1 MEIQILKKWWIL
13 LLLVVAVAAVVGW
26 GVVRKNAAPRVSF
39 TVVKRQTL
47 ISTLPTNGKVE
58 PIEWQ
63 AVRSEAGGLVKSVP
77 VQEGQT
83 VARGAVLARLS
94 DPSVQADIEAA
105 QARVAEARAN
115 LAGLRQGAKP
125 ADLTDI
131 DNNLARLRFD
141 LQRENKEAETL
152 KRLQVKQAATA
163 ADVQAAQDKVRQ
175 TQLEISGFE
184 KRRGS
189 LGATPPDVDA
199 ARARLEDA
207 EAALRLAQQH
217 AADSEVRTPISGEVY
232 GLAIRTGAYLQAGD
246 LVANVG
252 RLDRLRVRV
261 YVDEP
266 LLGRVAPGQPVTIKW
281 EALAGKEWHGSVE
294 RMPAA
299 IQSLGNRQVGEV
311 LCTIENP
318 GHDLIPGTNVDA
330 EIRTAVAEHALV
342 IPKETLHHD
351 ASGDYVF
358 LLKDGTVERRP
369 VKTGNSTVTL
379 VQVTNGLQEG
389 DRVALPGDTPLQAGQ
404 KVEAQ

>member
-1 MEIQILKKWWIL
+1 
-13 LLLVVAVAAVVGW
+13 
-26 GVVRKNAAPRVSF
+26 
-39 TVVKRQTL
+39 
-47 ISTLPTNGKVE
+47 
-58 PIEWQ
+58 
-63 AVRSEAGGLVKSVP
+63 
-77 VQEGQT
+77 
-83 VARGAVLARLS
+83 
-94 DPSVQADIEAA
+94 
-105 QARVAEARAN
+105 
-115 LAGLRQGAKP
+115 
-125 ADLTDI
+125 
-131 DNNLARLRFD
+131 
-141 LQRENKEAETL
+141 
-152 KRLQVKQAATA
+152 
-163 ADVQAAQDKVRQ
+163 
-175 TQLEISGFE
+175 
-184 KRRGS
+184 
-189 LGATPPDVDA
+189 VDA

-266 LLGRVAPGQPVTIKW
+266 LLGRVAPGQTVTIKW

-342 IPKETLHHD
+342 
-351 ASGDYVF
+351 
-358 LLKDGTVERRP
+358 
-369 VKTGNSTVTL
+369 
-379 VQVTNGLQEG
+379 
-389 DRVALPGDTPLQAGQ
+389 
-404 KVEAQ
+404 